1 MEERRSQ
8 GTSVIAKSPAGQ
20 PWSGPPTCPVVW
32 ARSEV
37 PPMDKVVR
45 SAASLVLSRI
55 SCIRIC
61 ILASSQVTFIPAEV
75 SSTGW
80 S

>member
-1 MEERRSQ
+1 MGEHRSQ

-20 PWSGPPTCPVVW
+20 PWSGPLALWSGPGV
-32 ARSEV
+32 
-37 PPMDKVVR
+37 KYHLVR
-45 SAASLVLSRI
+45 SAASLALSRI

-61 ILASSQVTFIPAEV
+61 ILASSQVTFIPTEV
-75 SSTGW
+75 SNTGW